1 MDTCQHPIA
10 GENRMRRLL
19 TAAAFALTLASVPA
33 HAQQEPFVRYAAPD
47 GEYSV
52 LLPEAPTVETL
63 RSDGKQIKYLDTTPS
78 MGTLGEVALY
88 QRVDSDTGEMIS
100 VRITTVKAEKPFLE
114 GLTNE
119 KITAVLEKEFEN
131 ISLDKKKVNFSKG
144 SQTLNWGT
152 LTGYNVDQNNQ
163 LFFNAAHYLAGLNS
177 ITVIK
182 ISFSLENRKF
192 KAEYEKISPS
202 ITYVGR

>member
-1 MDTCQHPIA
+1 
-10 GENRMRRLL
+10 MRRLL
-19 TAAAFALTLASVPA
+19 TAAAFALTLATLPA
-33 HAQQEPFVRYAAPD
+33 HAQEEAFVRYAAPD
-47 GEYSV
+47 GEYSL

-63 RSDGKQIKYLDTTPS
+63 RSDGQKSIYLENTPS
-78 MGTLGEVALY
+78 VGTLGEIALY
-88 QRVDSDTGEMIS
+88 QRVDSDTGEKIS
-100 VRITTVKAEKPFLE
+100 VRVTTVKTDKAFLE

-119 KITAVLEKEFEN
+119 KMTAVLEKEFEN
-131 ISLDKKKVNFSKG
+131 ISLDKKKINFSKG

-192 KAEYEKISPS
+192 KADYEKISPS
-202 ITYVGR
+202 ISYVGR

>member
-1 MDTCQHPIA
+1 
-10 GENRMRRLL
+10 MRRLL
-19 TAAAFALTLASVPA
+19 IAAIVAFTLASLPA
-33 HAQQEPFVRYAAPD
+33 QAQDKPFVRYAAPD
-47 GEYSV
+47 GEYSI

-63 RSDGKQIKYLDTTPS
+63 RSDGQKLRYLDSTPS
-78 MGTLGEVALY
+78 LGTLGEIALY
-88 QRVDSDTGEMIS
+88 QRVDSDTGEMLS
-100 VRITTVKAEKPFLE
+100 VRMTTVKTDKAFLE

-119 KITAVLEKEFEN
+119 KMTAVLEKEFEN

-152 LTGYNVDQNNQ
+152 LTGYNVDKNNQ

-192 KAEYEKISPS
+192 KADYEKISPS
-202 ITYVGR
+202 IAYVGR